1 MSMLTKVLHELCP
14 DEPAAANNH
23 NLHAESPRTAGRRSR
38 THSGLM
44 RDCDDATPVRDNGS
58 SRANGANG
66 ANGANRGAK
75 PQERRREPEVR
86 RRDRRLRKVT
96 KLRAPAL
103 QNGWIAGFSIVPS
116 NSGI

>member
-66 ANGANRGAK
+66 ANGANRGATAHEA
-75 PQERRREPEVR
+75 PGPAG
-86 RRDRRLRKVT
+86 T
-96 KLRAPAL
+96 SRAPASD
-103 QNGWIAGFSIVPS
+103 QIAGKT
-116 NSGI
+116 GG